1 MPGNNMLKKEIL
13 MQIGNLP
20 DTKMPELLDF
30 IKFLNFQR
38 RTVLKNKSTEGKNLL
53 NEDPMDEFIGGA
65 EHGSLA
71 RGIDRELYE

>member
-38 RTVLKNKSTEGKNLL
+38 RTVLKNKSTEGKNLF
-53 NEDPMDEFIGGA
+53 NFVKWQ
-65 EHGSLA
+65 
-71 RGIDRELYE
+71 ELSVLFPGFPIP

>member
-1 MPGNNMLKKEIL
+1 MSGNNMLKKEIL

-30 IKFLNFQR
+30 IIFLNFQH
-38 RTVLKNKSTEGKNLL
+38 RTVLKNKSTGKKNLFSE
-53 NEDPMDEFIGGA
+53 NPMDDFIGGI

-71 RGIDRELYE
+71 SGIDRELYE